1 MDELVLLAEM
11 RSEVPGDT
19 RYPDAQRTLMAEIGG
34 GTTQRKKKGKRL
46 IVIGSGLL
54 VGAVAASTVV
64 ALDSGDSRH
73 TRPPRAIAST
83 PKLQLVAVTS
93 PMALAHNA
101 TALAQ
106 NSPNPASNQ
115 WIYQKLETTVSH
127 AAPSGAMPQVPG
139 SHTYREKWDRVD
151 WTQFATIHNGKLVT
165 TARPR
170 QGRETVPHGWPK
182 TITYPY
188 LNSLPTDP
196 VKLLAVLK
204 QNGNLKDSD
213 IFTAVIALM
222 ANYPL
227 PAKLNAAFYGV
238 LARLKSVHLGHVT
251 DLAGRH
257 VLSLDNVDQ
266 GLKTSI
272 LVNPTTYTYAGQQTV
287 VVADKTEK
295 GTDGTLHLT
304 KGELLNDQ
312 AVLVSKIVDQP
323 GER

>member
-1 MDELVLLAEM
+1 MDELALLAEM

-34 GTTQRKKKGKRL
+34 GTAQRKKSRKPL
-46 IVIGSGLL
+46 VVIGGGLL
-54 VGAVAASTVV
+54 VGAVAASTFV
-64 ALDSGDSRH
+64 ALDSGNSRH
-73 TRPPRAIAST
+73 APPPRAVAPT
-83 PKLQLVAVTS
+83 PKLHLVAVTS
-93 PMALAHNA
+93 PVALAYNA

-106 NSPNPASNQ
+106 NSPIPTANQ

-139 SHTYREKWDRVD
+139 SHIYREKWARVD
-151 WTQFATIHNGKLVT
+151 WMQFASIQNGKLVT
-165 TARPR
+165 TPRLR
-170 QGRETVPHGWPK
+170 QGREAVPQGWPK

-204 QNGNLKDSD
+204 QNGNVKDSD

-227 PAKLNAAFYGV
+227 PAKLNATFYGV
-238 LARLKSVHLGHVT
+238 LARLKPVHLGHVT

-266 GLKTSI
+266 GVKTSI
-272 LVNPTTYTYAGQQTV
+272 LVNPTTYTYAGQQIV
-287 VVADKTEK
+287 VVADQTEK

-304 KGELLNDQ
+304 KGELLNGQ

>member
-1 MDELVLLAEM
+1 MDELALLAEM
-11 RSEVPGDT
+11 RSEVPSDS

-34 GTTQRKKKGKRL
+34 GAAQRKKSRKPL
-46 IVIGSGLL
+46 AIIGGGLL
-54 VGAVAASTVV
+54 AGAVAASTLV
-64 ALDSGDSRH
+64 ALDSGNSRQAP
-73 TRPPRAIAST
+73 RPRTVAST
-83 PKLQLVAVTS
+83 PKLRLVAVTN
-93 PMALAHNA
+93 PMALAYNA

-106 NSPNPASNQ
+106 NSPVPAANQ

-127 AAPSGAMPQVPG
+127 AAPSGAMPQIPG
-139 SHTYREKWDRVD
+139 SHTYREKWARVD
-151 WTQFATIHNGKLVT
+151 WMQFASIQDGKLVT
-165 TARPR
+165 TPRQR
-170 QGRETVPHGWPK
+170 QGRESVPEGWPK

-196 VKLLAVLK
+196 VKLLAVMK
-204 QNGNLKDSD
+204 RNGNDKDSD
-213 IFTAVIALM
+213 IFTAVIAMM

-227 PAKLNAAFYGV
+227 PAKLNATFYGV
-238 LARLKSVHLGHVT
+238 LARLKAVHLGHVT

-272 LVNPTTYTYAGQQTV
+272 LANPTTYTYAGQQIV
-287 VVADKTEK
+287 VVADRTEK
-295 GTDGTLHLT
+295 GTDGTLRLR

-312 AVLVSKIVDQP
+312 AVLVSKIVDRP